1 MDYCWVGADPGVF
14 NFSRVSKDLL
24 DLQEQKGLQETRQV
38 SYPSLSICL
47 SLHTDTSFL
56 CLSLPTTY
64 PIPSF
69 SVLANSS
76 VVRDGKDLAR
86 VLGARRKDKVR
97 PLESQREPW
106 IYQGE
111 CRTQPGVDF
120 GREGRK
126 EGQGWVWDRVRCNRS
141 SWSGSRSR
149 READGVRTEPTALG
163 ESLGTDRP
171 QGGPAVLDC
180 EGRE

>member
-1 MDYCWVGADPGVF
+1 MFLIFLGYPRTFWTSRSKRGSRRPGKCLITLSPSVF
-14 NFSRVSKDLL
+14 PCTQTPHFFVYL
-24 DLQEQKGLQETRQV
+24 
-38 SYPSLSICL
+38 
-47 SLHTDTSFL
+47 F
-56 CLSLPTTY
+56 PTTY

-126 EGQGWVWDRVRCNRS
+126 EGQGWVWDRVRCNRR
-141 SWSGSRSR
+141 SWSGGRSR